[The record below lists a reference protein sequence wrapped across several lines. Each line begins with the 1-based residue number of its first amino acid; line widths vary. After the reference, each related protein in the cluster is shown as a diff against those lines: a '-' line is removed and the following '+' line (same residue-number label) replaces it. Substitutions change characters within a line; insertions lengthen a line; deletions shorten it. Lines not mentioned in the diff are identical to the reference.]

1 MKIILH
7 LDIKKISTD
16 YSDALK
22 EYIKRISPFAKV
34 KLSTYK
40 NINKLTVAST
50 SKILLIEAGENTLT
64 SPQLADFIE
73 KISLDGLSVLEIII
87 PNPDNIKQ
95 IKDTLSSQCINY
107 DILNISSFSMSVE
120 MTATVATEQI
130 YRAYTILNNIKY
142 HK

>member
-1 MKIILH
+1 MEIILH

-34 KLSTYK
+34 KVSTYK

-64 SPQLADFIE
+64 SPHLADFIE

-95 IKDTLSSQCINY
+95 IKDTLSSQCFNY

-130 YRAYTILNNIKY
+130 YRAYTILSNIKY